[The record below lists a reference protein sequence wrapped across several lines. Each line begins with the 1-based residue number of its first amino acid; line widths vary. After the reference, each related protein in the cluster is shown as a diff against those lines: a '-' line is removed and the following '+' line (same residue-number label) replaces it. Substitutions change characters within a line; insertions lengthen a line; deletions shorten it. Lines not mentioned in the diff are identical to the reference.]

1 MFFLIIYYLQYSLK
15 GGHWALGMGQHFDRA
30 SVNSQQSTVNS
41 QQSTVNSQQSTVIAS
56 LFLSPIPHS

>member
-1 MFFLIIYYLQYSLK
+1 
-15 GGHWALGMGQHFDRA
+15 MGQHFDRA